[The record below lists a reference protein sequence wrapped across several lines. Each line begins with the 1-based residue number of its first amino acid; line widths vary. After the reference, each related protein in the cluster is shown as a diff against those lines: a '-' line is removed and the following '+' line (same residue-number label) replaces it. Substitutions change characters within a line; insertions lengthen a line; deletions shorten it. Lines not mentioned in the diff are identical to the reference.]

1 MLLAALLMCS
11 LAAEPSAEARDP
23 ERGVALL
30 KLAQEARRE
39 GRTEQAL
46 GDLALA
52 IEADPELAA
61 AYLTRAQLIVDAA
74 GDLEAPPADD
84 AARAEWIEQLQ
95 LAASD
100 LERYAVLADAGPEV
114 GEAVQEERARLYAAI
129 VAARTEAEAEPE
141 PEPEPAPKPEP
152 TVAPAVAPER
162 EPDLVDRH
170 RRARLGPGL
179 LGTGVLATGTGVGLL
194 AAGFRIDRACAE
206 LCTARWNERAGFLAG
221 GVSAAVV
228 GATLTTIGTVSLT
241 RGRDTVRARR
251 AQRRTGAALVA
262 LGGLAAI
269 GTAVLGG
276 LAAAQWRTVAPSD
289 ASGLGRTQSLANAS
303 LAIGG
308 SIPALLGS
316 GIALLARRG

>member
-114 GEAVQEERARLYAAI
+114 GEAIQEERARLYAA
-129 VAARTEAEAEPE
+129 VAAARAEAEPE
-141 PEPEPAPKPEP
+141 PEPEPEPKPEP
-152 TVAPAVAPER
+152 TIAPAVAPER
-162 EPDLVDRH
+162 EPELVDRQP
-170 RRARLGPGL
+170 RARLGPGL
-179 LGTGVLATGTGVGLL
+179 VGTGVLAAGTGVGLL
-194 AAGFRIDRACAE
+194 AAGFRIDRACTE

-251 AQRRTGAALVA
+251 VQRRTGAALVA